1 MGSPSALSLCEE
13 PDYRLDAERDSTGT
27 ARHGHI
33 SRTLHTH
40 THTHTH
46 RWRVK
51 HSKHGEGERS
61 KEYRVQCTDVEDR
74 VTGFEAQFYPI
85 ITVASVSSSV
95 K

>member
-1 MGSPSALSLCEE
+1 MRSQITGLMQKGTPQAQPDMNTSL
-13 PDYRLDAERDSTGT
+13 
-27 ARHGHI
+27 GHY
-33 SRTLHTH
+33 THTH
-40 THTHTH
+40 THTHTHAH